1 MMDVTVVPVAIVPA
15 AVVPLLEAAS
25 VVAEVVGKRRADRA
39 ERYGSRRKQAKK
51 TRRHCYLQ

>member
-1 MMDVTVVPVAIVPA
+1 
-15 AVVPLLEAAS
+15 
-25 VVAEVVGKRRADRA
+25 VAEVVGKRRADRA